1 MMRLVRLD
9 GLRWEALFH
18 MMAAEPGTAA
28 RQIRA
33 ARQSRLNAAWRA
45 ERERVELARL
55 RRVAAY
61 QKRSGRAA

>member
-1 MMRLVRLD
+1 MRLIRLD

-28 RQIRA
+28 HRIRA
-33 ARQSRLNAAWRA
+33 ARQTRLNAAWRA
-45 ERERVELARL
+45 ERARVELARL

-61 QKRSGRAA
+61 QKRSRRAA